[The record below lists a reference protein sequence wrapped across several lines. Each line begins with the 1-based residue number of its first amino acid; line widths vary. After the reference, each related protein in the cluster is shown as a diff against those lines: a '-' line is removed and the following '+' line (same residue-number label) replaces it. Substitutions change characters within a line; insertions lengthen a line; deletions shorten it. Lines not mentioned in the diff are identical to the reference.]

1 MVTVHV
7 PELLRSISG
16 SEPRLEVEGSNVGEL
31 IRELESR
38 YPPLRG
44 RIVDETG
51 ALRRHVK
58 LFVNGESAG
67 LDESVSEKDELHIL
81 PAISGG
87 AL

>member
-16 SEPRLEVEGSNVGEL
+16 SEARLQVEGSNVGEL
-31 IRELESR
+31 IRSLESR
-38 YPPLRG
+38 FPPLRG
-44 RIVDETG
+44 RIIDETG

-58 LFVNGESAG
+58 LFVNGEAAG
-67 LDESVSEKDELHIL
+67 LEEAVTEQDELHIL

-87 AL
+87 GS